1 MIKIGKIEHVI
12 THMVGNKAKGE
23 GVKFSKAPLDISL
36 IKDMFE
42 KMISKSFNGNDLYEF
57 YNEGK
62 VELNHVYS
70 FAHDLFD
77 DTDRFVEISKYIA
90 KSLYERSVYSKIPGG
105 ELSVMY
111 MTGCKIDDKEVD
123 AIAIWKSERKQ
134 EVVRLVP
141 TENGYEIEKIN
152 VIDMKGIEK
161 GCLIY
166 RVDAETGYKVLI
178 AENSK
183 KEEERRYWVNEFLK
197 VRPCA
202 NAYQQT
208 MTLLSICKDFIGTEL
223 KDKSNSEKAVSVAKI
238 ENVISNKNEISLK
251 QFAKDVFGDADVVD
265 DFLAYAEENDHQV
278 QITNDDPISLD
289 SSLGHKKSNYPKTTI
304 KLDSNFEIN
313 VYGGLEYLLNGHDD
327 LSDLNYYT
335 LYYSKEK

>member
-1 MIKIGKIEHVI
+1 MIKMGKIERII

-23 GVKFSKAPLDISL
+23 GVKFSKNNLDISS
-36 IKDMFE
+36 IKEMFE

-62 VELNHVYS
+62 LELNHVYS
-70 FAHDLFD
+70 FANDIFED
-77 DTDRFVEISKYIA
+77 SSRFMEISKYIA
-90 KSLYERSVYSKIPGG
+90 RSLYDRSVYSKIPGG
-105 ELSVMY
+105 ELSIMY
-111 MTGCKIDDKEVD
+111 MTGCTIGDEEVD

-134 EVVRLVP
+134 EMVRLVE
-141 TENGYEIEKIN
+141 TESGYEVEKIN

-166 RVDAETGYKVLI
+166 RVDAKTGYKVLI

-183 KEEERRYWVNEFLK
+183 KEEERRYWVDEFLK

-208 MTLLSICKDFIGTEL
+208 MTLLSICKDFINTEL
-223 KDKSNSEKAVSVAKI
+223 ESKSNSEKAVSVAKI
-238 ENVISNKNEISLK
+238 ENVISNNSSVMLK
-251 QFAKDVFGDADVVD
+251 TFAKDVFGDQDTID
-265 DFLAYAEENDHQV
+265 DFLTFVEENDHRV
-278 QITNDDPISLD
+278 QISADEPVSLD

-313 VYGGLEYLLNGHDD
+313 VYGGLEYMLNGHDEV
-327 LSDLNYYT
+327 SDLNYYT

>member
-1 MIKIGKIEHVI
+1 MIKIGKIENII

-23 GVKFSKAPLDISL
+23 GVKFSKSNLDISQ
-36 IKDMFE
+36 IKDVFE

-57 YNEGK
+57 YNEGRL
-62 VELNHVYS
+62 ELNHVYS
-70 FAHDLFD
+70 FVKDLFND
-77 DTDRFVEISKYIA
+77 PGRFVEISKYVA
-90 KSLYERSVYSKIPGG
+90 RSLYDRSVYSKIPGG
-105 ELSVMY
+105 ELSIMY
-111 MTGCKIDDKEVD
+111 MTGCKFGDDVVD
-123 AIAIWKSERKQ
+123 AITIWKSERKQ
-134 EVVRLVP
+134 EMVRLVE
-141 TENGYEIEKIN
+141 TEKGYEIEKIS
-152 VIDMKGIEK
+152 VIDLKGIEK

-166 RVDAETGYKVLI
+166 RVDAEKGYKLLI

-183 KEEERRYWVNEFLK
+183 KDEERRYWVDEFLK

-208 MTLLSICKDFIGTEL
+208 MTLLNICKDFISTEL
-223 KDKSNSEKAVSVAKI
+223 KDKSNSEKAINVAKI
-238 ENVISNKNEISLK
+238 ENVISSKDTIALK
-251 QFAKDVFGDADVVD
+251 QFAKDVFGDQNVVD
-265 DFLAYAEENDHQV
+265 DFMTYVEEHDYQV
-278 QITNDDPISLD
+278 QISAEEPISLD
-289 SSLGHKKSNYPKTTI
+289 SSLSHKKSNYPKTTI